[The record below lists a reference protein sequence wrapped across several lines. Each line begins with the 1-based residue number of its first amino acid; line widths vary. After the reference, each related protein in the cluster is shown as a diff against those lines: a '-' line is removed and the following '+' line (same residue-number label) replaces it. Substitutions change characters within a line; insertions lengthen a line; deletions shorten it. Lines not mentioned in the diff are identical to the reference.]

1 MFREIRDLLY
11 AEESVEVPQMD
22 GAIAS
27 EYVGLAHEINSI
39 HKVLAYSKNNEISS
53 NSLVRSDKTNFEAL
67 DFEPNLMPNLSG
79 MTSMDALYLL
89 ENLGVQVELNGK
101 GKVRK
106 QSLKAGDE
114 IEKNHKVILRL
125 S

>member
-1 MFREIRDLLY
+1 
-11 AEESVEVPQMD
+11 MD
-22 GAIAS
+22 GAMVS
-27 EYVGLAHEINSI
+27 EYVGLVHEINSI
-39 HKVLAYSKNNEISS
+39 HKVLAYSNNNEISS
-53 NSLVRSDKTNFEAL
+53 NSLVRSDKTYFEAL

-89 ENLGVQVELNGK
+89 ENLGIKVELNGK

-106 QSLKAGDE
+106 QSLKAGNE
-114 IEKNHKVILRL
+114 IGENQKVILKL